1 MLWRINEGSN
11 SLSMQFDCELVRAF
25 GDSEEIVFDLVTCAV
40 RGVSG
45 YGFSSTVARFADG

>member
-45 YGFSSTVARFADG
+45 YAFSSTVARFADG